1 MALGAATTA
10 AITDKLRAIGVACVL
25 IAACLAALGHR
36 WVALGWNAW
45 RYPTAAAHDRT
56 QIAFEGNL
64 AYLAAGVDG
73 IDIVDLTRGQ
83 RIARIA
89 PQAPADRIDDVA
101 IAEGR
106 LFALDATPPGHLLAY
121 ALGQPQHP
129 RLLDRAAVPVG
140 PFSGVSTAAGLV
152 AVSGGTAQ
160 LTLRGID
167 ANGRLGTT
175 LATADFGRGQPDIAL
190 RADGRFAAIS
200 THRLGP
206 DFALTLVEID
216 RAPLR
221 LRAVGRV
228 DLRDAGFTEGGFK
241 PAHFPLVA
249 AWGRNHVYVADGGGL
264 HVIDATDPRHPR
276 LLTHDRRAL
285 PAIDVAR
292 SDDALYVLRAG
303 TRPALLRYRLDRLG
317 QLTFAGQRPLPI
329 DTPPAA
335 VAANHEQVLVTK
347 RSGGW
352 TLLPVASLTP

>member
-1 MALGAATTA
+1 M
-10 AITDKLRAIGVACVL
+10 ACVL
-25 IAACLAALGHR
+25 TAACLAAWLGHR
-36 WVALGWNAW
+36 WIALGWNAW
-45 RYPTAAAHDRT
+45 RYPVAAAHDRT
-56 QIAFEGNL
+56 QIAVAGNL

-73 IDIVDLTRGQ
+73 IDILDLTRGQ

-101 IAEGR
+101 VAEGR
-106 LFALDATPPGHLLAY
+106 LLALDATPPGHLQAY

-129 RLLDRAAVPVG
+129 RLLAHAAVPVG

-160 LTLRGID
+160 LTLREID
-167 ANGRLGTT
+167 ASGQLGTT
-175 LATADFGRGQPDIAL
+175 VATADFGRGQPDIAL

-200 THRLGP
+200 THRVGP
-206 DFALTLVEID
+206 NFALTLVAID
-216 RAPLR
+216 RSPLR

-228 DLRDAGFTEGGFK
+228 DLADAGFTEGGFK

-249 AWGRNHVYVADGGGL
+249 VWDRNCLYVADGGGL
-264 HVIDATDPRHPR
+264 HVIDATDPHHPR
-276 LLTHDRRAL
+276 LLTYDRRAL

-292 SDDALYVLRAG
+292 SHDALYVLRAG

-317 QLTFAGQRPLPI
+317 QPTFTGQRPLPV

-335 VAANHEQVLVTK
+335 FAANHEQVLITQ

-352 TLLPVASLTP
+352 ILLPVASLMP

>member
-1 MALGAATTA
+1 M
-10 AITDKLRAIGVACVL
+10 L
-25 IAACLAALGHR
+25 IAACLAAWLGHR

-56 QIAFEGNL
+56 QIAVAGNL

-73 IDIVDLTRGQ
+73 IDILDLARGR
-83 RIARIA
+83 RIARIT
-89 PQAPADRIDDVA
+89 PQAAADRIDDVA

-129 RLLDRAAVPVG
+129 RLLDHAAVPVG

-152 AVSGGTAQ
+152 VVSGGTSR
-160 LTLRGID
+160 LTLHGID
-167 ANGRLGTT
+167 ANGRLGATV
-175 LATADFGRGQPDIAL
+175 ATADFGRGQPDIAL

-200 THRLGP
+200 THRFGP

-216 RAPLR
+216 RSPLR

-228 DLRDAGFTEGGFK
+228 DLKDAGFTEGGFK

-249 AWGRNHVYVADGGGL
+249 VWGRHHLYVADGGGL
-264 HVIDATDPRHPR
+264 HVIDATDPHRPR
-276 LLTHDRRAL
+276 LLSHDRRAQ

-292 SDDALYVLRAG
+292 FEDALYVLRAG
-303 TRPALLRYRLDRLG
+303 SQPALLRYRLDRLG
-317 QLTFAGQRPLPI
+317 QPTLAGQQPLPI

-335 VAANHEQVLVTK
+335 VAANPEQVLVTK
-347 RSGGW
+347 RNGGW
-352 TLLPVASLTP
+352 TLLPVASLAP